1 MLKSSTPKNKDTSM
15 ARLQPIP
22 KEAMTDDQRRV
33 HDVIAAGPRGSVRG
47 PLAMWLHRPK
57 LAECAQALGQY
68 CRYDSSLS
76 PFLSEFAI
84 LLMAV
89 HWKSEYEWFAHKP
102 IALKAGVS
110 PRVVDAVRDGVT
122 PDFENAEQAM
132 VYEVVTTLHAQR
144 SLTDDLYARAVAL
157 LGEDKLLDLIGLAGY
172 YTLISM
178 TINVFGVTP
187 PAGSTY
193 EISQAPA

>member
-1 MLKSSTPKNKDTSM
+1 MLERLKPNNKDTSM

-22 KEAMTDDQRRV
+22 KEAMTEDQRRV
-33 HDVIAAGPRGSVRG
+33 HDAIAAGPRGSVRG

-68 CRYDSSLS
+68 CRYDSSLP

-84 LLMAV
+84 LLMAL

-110 PRVVDAVRDGVT
+110 PTVVDALRDGTT

-144 SLTDDLYARAVAL
+144 NLTDDLYARAVAL
-157 LGEDKLLDLIGLAGY
+157 LGEEKLIDLIGLSGY

-187 PAGSTY
+187 PPGSTY
-193 EISQAPA
+193 EISSPSA